1 MRDAVEC
8 GLHKAPLL
16 DEERLALPRALFA
29 VIEHARLVP
38 DRVPSAGVCR
48 VAGRM
53 YSRSA
58 AELNEIYAGSLES
71 LSQLTGLLHVE
82 AT

>member
-38 DRVPSAGVCR
+38 DRVPSAGVRR
-48 VAGRM
+48 VEGRM

-58 AELNEIYAGSLES
+58 AKLNEIHARSLKP
-71 LSQLTGLLHVE
+71 LGHLARLFLVE
-82 AT
+82 AA